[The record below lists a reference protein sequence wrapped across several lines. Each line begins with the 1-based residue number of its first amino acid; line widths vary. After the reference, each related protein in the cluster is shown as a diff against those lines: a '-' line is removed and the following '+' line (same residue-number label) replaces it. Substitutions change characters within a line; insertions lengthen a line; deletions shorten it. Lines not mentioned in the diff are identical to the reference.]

1 MEYTDAMKT
10 VVSELARID
19 STITTLEEQREELVQ
34 KLIVMGCTG
43 QTVPSVSG
51 DIAVTLSRGY
61 ELKLNDEKANAII
74 PDTYADLLDRK
85 RESVKLTVSDVR
97 KSKAVSEDVIESIS
111 DMVYATVKATVRRI

>member
-19 STITTLEEQREELVQ
+19 STITTLEEQRKELVQ
-34 KLIVMGCTG
+34 KLIIMGCTG

-51 DIAVTLSRGY
+51 DIVVTLSKGY
-61 ELKLNDEKANAII
+61 ELKLNDEKASAII

-97 KSKAVSEDVIESIS
+97 KSKAVSEEVIQSIS
-111 DMVYATVKATVRRI
+111 DTVYATVKATIRHV

>member
-1 MEYTDAMKT
+1 MDYTPEMKA

-19 STITTLEEQREELVQ
+19 STISTLEDQRKELVQ

-43 QTVPSVSG
+43 QTVPSMSG
-51 DIAVTLSRGY
+51 DIVVTLSRGY

-85 RESVKLTVSDVR
+85 KETVKLTVSDVR
-97 KSKAVSEDVIESIS
+97 KSKAVPEDVIESIS
-111 DMVYATVKATVRRI
+111 DMVYATVKATVKHI

>member
-1 MEYTDAMKT
+1 MDYTPEMKA

-19 STITTLEEQREELVQ
+19 STISTLEDQRKELVQ

-43 QTVPSVSG
+43 QTIPSTSG
-51 DIAVTLSRGY
+51 DIVVTLSRGY

-85 RESVKLTVSDVR
+85 KETVKLTVSDVR
-97 KSKAVSEDVIESIS
+97 KSKAVPEDVIESIS